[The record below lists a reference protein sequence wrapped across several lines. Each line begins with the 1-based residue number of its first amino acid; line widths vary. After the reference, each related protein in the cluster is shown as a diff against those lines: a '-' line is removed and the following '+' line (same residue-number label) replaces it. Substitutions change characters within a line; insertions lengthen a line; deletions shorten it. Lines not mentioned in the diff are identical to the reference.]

1 MGHIMDKK
9 FNAEVSSVVFADES
23 RSNLQYRVNI
33 STHDGVRINPARTS
47 ELEAA
52 ISNII
57 MLSLDW
63 MERFDSHSVKVWYD
77 PNTDDNNVR
86 FSVTAINAEDAP
98 DGVYEQMRDEIY
110 DAVVSWCELNI
121 VL

>member
-1 MGHIMDKK
+1 MDRK
-9 FNAEVSSVVFADES
+9 FKVEVSPVVFADES

-33 STHDGVRINPARTS
+33 VTCNEGWVNTNRTD

-63 MERFDSHSVKVWYD
+63 IEQFDGQSVKVWYD
-77 PNTDDNNVR
+77 PNTDKSIVG

-98 DGVYEQMRDEIY
+98 DCVYEQMREEIY

-121 VL
+121 VQ